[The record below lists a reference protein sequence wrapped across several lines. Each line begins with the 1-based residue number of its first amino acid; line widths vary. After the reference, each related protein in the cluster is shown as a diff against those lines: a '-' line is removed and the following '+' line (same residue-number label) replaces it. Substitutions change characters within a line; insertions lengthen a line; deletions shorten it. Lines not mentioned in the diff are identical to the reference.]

1 MHMFLSVGRGSLT
14 IIITLKKGLFPLSVS
29 CVLTLNFINKQIFA
43 CLKTIWVITKNS
55 MQNLRVKTERRC
67 FKIGTKEQLINEAI
81 REKEVR
87 VISANGDQLGIMSSA
102 DALKK
107 AIEADLDL
115 VMISPTAK
123 PPVCRIMDYGK
134 YRFEQTKREKEAK
147 KNQKTADVKEIKMS
161 LNIDTNDFN
170 IKVKNAVKF
179 LQNGDKVKVTV
190 RFRRMRELTHVNL
203 GEELM
208 KRFCDAAAEY
218 GTSDKPPKLEGKN
231 YAVVLSPKK

>member
-1 MHMFLSVGRGSLT
+1 MGLLYVKRECAAHALFISCFGLNDR
-14 IIITLKKGLFPLSVS
+14 KG
-29 CVLTLNFINKQIFA
+29 
-43 CLKTIWVITKNS
+43 
-55 MQNLRVKTERRC
+55 RC
-67 FKIGTKEQLINEAI
+67 FKIATKEQLINEDI
-81 REKEVR
+81 HEKEIR
-87 VISANGDQLGIMSSA
+87 VISADGEQLGIMSSA
-102 DALKK
+102 EALEK
-107 AIEADLDL
+107 AYAADLDL

-170 IKVKNAVKF
+170 IKVKNAIKF

-190 RFRRMRELTHVNL
+190 RFRRMRELTHANL
-203 GEELM
+203 GEDLM
-208 KRFCDAAAEY
+208 KKFMDAVSEY
-218 GTSDKPPKLEGKN
+218 GGSDKPSKLEGRN

>member
-1 MHMFLSVGRGSLT
+1 M
-14 IIITLKKGLFPLSVS
+14 
-29 CVLTLNFINKQIFA
+29 LTLILFLTSENDRKG
-43 CLKTIWVITKNS
+43 
-55 MQNLRVKTERRC
+55 RC
-67 FKIGTKEQLINEAI
+67 FRIATKEQLINEDI
-81 REKEVR
+81 REKEIR
-87 VISANGDQLGIMSSA
+87 VISADGEQLGIMSSA
-102 DALKK
+102 EALEK
-107 AIEADLDL
+107 AYAADLDL

-170 IKVKNAVKF
+170 IKVKNAIKF

-208 KRFCDAAAEY
+208 KKFMDAVSEY
-218 GTSDKPPKLEGKN
+218 GGSDKPSKLEGRN

>member
-1 MHMFLSVGRGSLT
+1 M
-14 IIITLKKGLFPLSVS
+14 LSVS
-29 CVLTLNFINKQIFA
+29 VLLTLYLFLASVNDRKG
-43 CLKTIWVITKNS
+43 
-55 MQNLRVKTERRC
+55 RC
-67 FKIGTKEQLINEAI
+67 FKIATKEQLINEDI
-81 REKEVR
+81 REKEIR
-87 VISANGDQLGIMSSA
+87 VISADGEQLGIMSSA
-102 DALKK
+102 EALEK
-107 AIEADLDL
+107 AYAADLDL

-170 IKVKNAVKF
+170 IKVKNAIKF

-190 RFRRMRELTHVNL
+190 RFRRMRELTHANL
-203 GEELM
+203 GEDLM
-208 KRFCDAAAEY
+208 KKFMDAVSEY
-218 GTSDKPPKLEGKN
+218 GGSDKPSKLEGRN

>member
-1 MHMFLSVGRGSLT
+1 M
-14 IIITLKKGLFPLSVS
+14 
-29 CVLTLNFINKQIFA
+29 LTLILFLTSENDRKG
-43 CLKTIWVITKNS
+43 
-55 MQNLRVKTERRC
+55 RC
-67 FKIGTKEQLINEAI
+67 FKIATKEQLINEDI
-81 REKEVR
+81 REKEIR
-87 VISANGDQLGIMSSA
+87 VISADGEQLGIMSSA
-102 DALKK
+102 EALEK
-107 AIEADLDL
+107 AYAADLDL

-170 IKVKNAVKF
+170 IKVKNAIKF

-190 RFRRMRELTHVNL
+190 RFRRMRELTHANL

-208 KRFCDAAAEY
+208 KKFMDAVSEY
-218 GTSDKPPKLEGKN
+218 GGSDKPSKLEGRN

>member
-1 MHMFLSVGRGSLT
+1 M
-14 IIITLKKGLFPLSVS
+14 ILFCLI
-29 CVLTLNFINKQIFA
+29 VL
-43 CLKTIWVITKNS
+43 
-55 MQNLRVKTERRC
+55 RERRC
-67 FKIGTKEQLINEAI
+67 FKISTKEQLINEEI

-87 VISANGDQLGIMSSA
+87 VIGTSGEQLGIMSSA
-102 DALKK
+102 EALEK
-107 AIEADLDL
+107 AVEAELDL

-170 IKVKNAVKF
+170 IKVKSAIKF

-203 GEELM
+203 GEDLM
-208 KRFCDAAAEY
+208 KKFIDAVSEY
-218 GTSDKPPKLEGKN
+218 GSSDKPSKLEGRN

>member
-1 MHMFLSVGRGSLT
+1 MGLLYVKRECAAHALFISCFGLNDR
-14 IIITLKKGLFPLSVS
+14 KG
-29 CVLTLNFINKQIFA
+29 
-43 CLKTIWVITKNS
+43 
-55 MQNLRVKTERRC
+55 RC
-67 FKIGTKEQLINEAI
+67 FKIATKEQLINEDI
-81 REKEVR
+81 REKEIR
-87 VISANGDQLGIMSSA
+87 VISADGEQLGIMSSA
-102 DALKK
+102 EALEK
-107 AIEADLDL
+107 AYAAALDL

-170 IKVKNAVKF
+170 IKVKNAIKF

-208 KRFCDAAAEY
+208 KKFMDAVSEY
-218 GTSDKPPKLEGKN
+218 GGSDKPSKLEGRN

>member
-1 MHMFLSVGRGSLT
+1 MGLLYVKRECAAHALFISYFGLNDR
-14 IIITLKKGLFPLSVS
+14 KG
-29 CVLTLNFINKQIFA
+29 
-43 CLKTIWVITKNS
+43 
-55 MQNLRVKTERRC
+55 RC
-67 FKIGTKEQLINEAI
+67 FKIATKEQLINEDI
-81 REKEVR
+81 HEKEIR
-87 VISANGDQLGIMSSA
+87 VISADGEQLGIMSSA
-102 DALKK
+102 EALEK
-107 AIEADLDL
+107 AYAADLDL

-170 IKVKNAVKF
+170 IKVKNAIKF

-190 RFRRMRELTHVNL
+190 RFRRMRELTHANL
-203 GEELM
+203 GEDLM
-208 KRFCDAAAEY
+208 KKFMDAVSEY
-218 GTSDKPPKLEGKN
+218 GGSDKPSKLEGRN

>member
-1 MHMFLSVGRGSLT
+1 M
-14 IIITLKKGLFPLSVS
+14 LSVS
-29 CVLTLNFINKQIFA
+29 CVTHALFISYFGLNDRKG
-43 CLKTIWVITKNS
+43 
-55 MQNLRVKTERRC
+55 RC
-67 FKIGTKEQLINEAI
+67 FKIATKEQLINEDI
-81 REKEVR
+81 REKEIR
-87 VISANGDQLGIMSSA
+87 VISADGEQLGIMSSA
-102 DALKK
+102 EALEK
-107 AIEADLDL
+107 AYAADLDL

-170 IKVKNAVKF
+170 IKVKNAIKF

-208 KRFCDAAAEY
+208 KKFMDAVSEY
-218 GTSDKPPKLEGKN
+218 GGSDKPSKLEGRN